1 MAMATTEVEGTSGD
15 PSSGATRRRIPMA
28 LVTWAFVLL
37 ILVLVVLLL
46 IVKITRGTTTVHAP
60 PVAPASGAVVRAVTS
75 VPTQTFDAVG
85 APEAGQPGETLLS
98 GQGPL
103 SIEGRPAVVFVGAEF
118 CPYCAAE
125 RWALVVALGRFG
137 TFSHLGATSSSAS
150 EVFPGTPTF
159 SFDGTTYASRYL
171 SFAAVEEYGG
181 APATTTRAGFPRLH
195 GLDAMEATLLRRYD
209 AAPYVPG
216 SGVLPFVDVGDRLV
230 ESGAGLGFSPGV
242 FQGLSM
248 SQVATDLGQA
258 QSPVAQAVLG
268 AANRLTAAMCA
279 VTADRPAP
287 VCESAGVRA
296 GATRLG
302 LPDPPPTSP

>member
-1 MAMATTEVEGTSGD
+1 MAMATTEVEGTGGD
-15 PSSGATRRRIPMA
+15 PSSRPARRRIPMA

-46 IVKITRGTTTVHAP
+46 IVQITRGTTTVHAP
-60 PVAPASGAVVRAVTS
+60 PVAPAPGAVVRAATS
-75 VPTQTFDAVG
+75 VPAQDFDAIG
-85 APEAGQPGETLLS
+85 APQAGQPGETLLS

-103 SIEGRPAVVFVGAEF
+103 TVDGRPAVVFVGAEF

-159 SFDGTTYASRYL
+159 SFVGTTYASAYL
-171 SFAAVEEYGG
+171 RFAAVEEFGG
-181 APATTTRAGFPRLH
+181 DPATTSKAGFPRLR
-195 GLDAMEATLLRRYD
+195 GLDDMEATLLRRYD
-209 AAPYVPG
+209 TAPYVPD

-248 SQVATDLGQA
+248 AQVATDLGQP

-279 VTADRPAP
+279 VTGDRPAA
-287 VCESAGVRA
+287 VCSSAGVRA
-296 GATRLG
+296 GAARLG
-302 LPDPPPTSP
+302 LPDSPPSSP